1 MASKDTLR
9 ENHDGVVI
17 KVDIL
22 GSLKL
27 VTKSRVSS
35 SKIVK
40 HFCTVKI
47 NCENFIND
55 NHSLNEPS
63 LSFKM

>member
-1 MASKDTLR
+1 MASKDTHR
-9 ENHDGVVI
+9 ENQDGVVI

-27 VTKSRVSS
+27 VTKSRVIS

-40 HFCTVKI
+40 HFCKVKI
-47 NCENFIND
+47 NC
-55 NHSLNEPS
+55 
-63 LSFKM
+63 